1 MAVVATVAGQW
12 PKMASW
18 AGHSLRPNGPK
29 KAAWAG
35 HSYHIWRPQ
44 PWLMVVRV
52 RGSFFL
58 HYWAESTKNKKLFCF
73 HASLYFF
80 SSLFFFS
87 EKKNIHTQKPLLYIR
102 KKHSSKQ
109 GQVYPKLN
117 SIKKVFRVEA
127 KVLSDIYIALLEDT
141 VFYRPSRKKLPSLW
155 CAANLILLS
164 DEHYRFTQ
172 RNCYFSR
179 ISTLIVMDFF
189 SWLILAKCFWNF
201 HYWIDQIFGNYLILK
216 FPLCKSLGR
225 LCNGAVFKLIINKGV
240 DPLSWGLPSPVSSYG

>member
-12 PKMASW
+12 PKKASW
-18 AGHSLRPNGPK
+18 AGHSLRPNGPN

-58 HYWAESTKNKKLFCF
+58 HYWAESTMNKKLFCF

-80 SSLFFFS
+80 SSKLFFFS
-87 EKKNIHTQKPLLYIR
+87 ERKKKIHCTQKPLLYIIS
-102 KKHSSKQ
+102 KQHSSKQ

-117 SIKKVFRVEA
+117 SVKKVFRVEGKSLIWHLHSIIREHSVLPPFA
-127 KVLSDIYIALLEDT
+127 K
-141 VFYRPSRKKLPSLW
+141 KKILSLW

-172 RNCYFSR
+172 RNCSLSR
-179 ISTLIVMDFF
+179 IFYTDCYGFVFLADFDKTFSKFSLLDWSDFWKQTTSSKIPIV
-189 SWLILAKCFWNF
+189 
-201 HYWIDQIFGNYLILK
+201 
-216 FPLCKSLGR
+216 
-225 LCNGAVFKLIINKGV
+225 
-240 DPLSWGLPSPVSSYG
+240 